1 MDITI
6 FLLRF
11 WGWYCIIF
19 FLILSFNPQKIKE
32 IIDDLQDQKFTILIS
47 FICIT
52 VGLINVLIHNIW
64 EANVSIIVTIIGWIS
79 LIKGILLFANP
90 KKAIKKIKELNFKL
104 IQVVYVFLFF
114 IGIIL
119 LNAAYGIVP
128 Y

>member
-19 FLILSFNPQKIKE
+19 FLILSFNPPKIKE

-52 VGLINVLIHNIW
+52 IGLINVLIHNIW
-64 EANVSIIVTIIGWIS
+64 EANVSVIVTIIGWIS

-90 KKAIKKIKELNFKL
+90 KKAIKKITELNFKL

-119 LNAAYGIVP
+119 LNAAYRIVP